1 MTTTYHASCEE
12 QPRKRRRRL
21 RIHVPA
27 VDTRNEVLLRCVDVL
42 LAAVV
47 LVVPLLM
54 GGRQALGQM
63 ALVVL
68 ALALGVCWCLRQAV
82 CRQTGWIRSP
92 AEWILLAAVALVGLQ
107 LVPLPTA
114 LLKMLSPHVYEI
126 LPLWSPD
133 AAPSARLGVWTCLS
147 LTPAETR
154 GALVTLGAYAI
165 LFLVAVQRIRETEDV
180 ERLLRWVAIAGASMA
195 VLGLLEY
202 LLGNGKYF
210 WFYEHPL
217 CGPASVVTGSFT
229 NRNHFAHF
237 VVLAIGPLVWWI
249 ECRLKD
255 SAGRT
260 GRHRHSG
267 VARHVGGNVG
277 FLGMVLGVCVF
288 AVLMSLS
295 RGGIAVMF
303 LTAAVCLL
311 ILYRGDLLDGRSLL
325 FLLGTGLLVAVS
337 LGIYGYQ
344 LVSNRLD
351 DFASVQDLD
360 SRNQRRNL
368 WQADLR
374 AFGDYRWL
382 GTGIGSHVEV
392 VPMYLPDDQIS
403 QFLRYTHAENGPLQ
417 IALESGLAGFVLLL
431 AGLALIGYWCLA
443 AFHPG
448 IFQRE
453 LLCFAAIIPCLLAS
467 LLHSFVDF
475 VWYVP
480 GCMVIVV
487 VMAACACRLSQLVRC
502 NDRPPLLSVRP
513 AVWLVAAPTLLVIG
527 VLVVPGLFGAVL
539 AEPCWLRASANWGKL
554 DQGEK
559 SEQQRQL
566 AAITDDLVYAVAWQP
581 DHALAHLKLADA
593 HLRLFEQGQGPGALD
608 ARQVREAAL
617 ASHFASRADL
627 DAWMTK
633 AFGPVREHLDLALR
647 HARQAARWCP
657 LHGATYARLATLTF
671 LHGPQTPDKD
681 HCLQQALTLWPFD
694 GTLLFEAGQEASL
707 AGDSPTAYTLWKRSF
722 QCGSRHQDRLI
733 RHLAPQLPADAFL
746 EIFPMESPALA
757 RLEAQYRR
765 LQQSDDLKVVL
776 AAHAQVAGRNATNL
790 ADVEAVKAW
799 QEAARAYRE
808 LGETDACI
816 ASLQQA
822 LRWDSS
828 NYDVHYTLGT
838 CLFKAKRYPE
848 AEEHLTWCRQRK
860 RYDTTLRSMLDTIV
874 TERLRVGRQ
883 SALSGA
889 N

>member
-1 MTTTYHASCEE
+1 M
-12 QPRKRRRRL
+12 

-27 VDTRNEVLLRCVDVL
+27 ANVRNELLLRCVDGL

-47 LVVPLLM
+47 FAVPLLM

-68 ALALGVCWCLRQAV
+68 ALALGACWCLRQAV
-82 CRQTGWIRSP
+82 GHQTGWIRSS
-92 AEWILLAAVALVGLQ
+92 AEWILLAAMALVGLQ
-107 LVPLPTA
+107 VTPLPPA
-114 LLKMLSPHVYEI
+114 VLKLLSPHVYEV

-133 AAPSARLGVWTCLS
+133 AAPAARLGVWTCLS

-154 GALVTLGAYAI
+154 GALLTLGAYVI
-165 LFLVAVQRIRETEDV
+165 LFLVTVQRIRETEDV
-180 ERLLRWVAIAGASMA
+180 ERLLRWVAIAGAGMA
-195 VLGLLEY
+195 AFGLLQY
-202 LLGNGKYF
+202 LIGSGKYF

-217 CGPASVVTGSFT
+217 CGPTEVVNGSFT

-249 ECRLKD
+249 ESRLKD
-255 SAGRT
+255 SSGHT
-260 GRHRHSG
+260 GWHRHSPSA
-267 VARHVGGNVG
+267 VRRVGGNVG
-277 FLGMVLGVCVF
+277 LLGMVLGVCVF

-311 ILYRGDLLDGRSLL
+311 ILYRGELLDGRTLL

-351 DFASVQDLD
+351 DFASISDLD

-368 WQADLR
+368 WQADLT
-374 AFGDYRWL
+374 AVGDYHWM
-382 GTGIGSHVEV
+382 GTGVGSHVEV

-403 QFLRYTHAENGPLQ
+403 QYLRYTHAENGPLQ

-431 AGLALIGYWCLA
+431 AGLTLICYWCLA
-443 AFHPG
+443 VLHPG

-502 NDRPPLLSVRP
+502 NDRPPLLAVPP
-513 AVWLVAAPTLLVIG
+513 AAWLVAAPTLLLIGLAVI
-527 VLVVPGLFGAVL
+527 PGLLGAVL
-539 AEPCWLRASANWGKL
+539 AEPYWLRVSADWGTLK
-554 DQGEK
+554 QGER
-559 SEQQRQL
+559 SDQQRRL
-566 AAITDDLVYAVAWQP
+566 AEVAGDLAYVVGWQP
-581 DHALAHLKLADA
+581 HHALAHLRLADA
-593 HLRLFEQGQGPGALD
+593 HLRLFEQAQGPGALD
-608 ARQVREAAL
+608 ARQVREAAQ
-617 ASHFASRADL
+617 ASQFTSRAQM
-627 DAWMTK
+627 DAWLAK
-633 AFGPVREHLDLALR
+633 AFGPAREHLNEALT
-647 HARQAARWCP
+647 HARQAALWCP
-657 LHGATYARLATLTF
+657 LHGATYVRLAALTF

-681 HCLQQALTLWPFD
+681 LCLQQALTLRPFD
-694 GTLLFEAGQEASL
+694 GTLLFEVGQEASL
-707 AGDSPTAYTLWKRSF
+707 AGDSRTAYSLWKRSF
-722 QCGSRHQDRLI
+722 QCGSRHQERLI
-733 RHLAPQLPADAFL
+733 RQLAPQLPADALL
-746 EIFPMESPALA
+746 EIFPMETPSLA
-757 RLEAQYRR
+757 RLETEYRR
-765 LQQSDDLKVVL
+765 LQQPEDLKIVL
-776 AAHAQVAGRNATNL
+776 TAHAQAAGRQAANL
-790 ADVEAVKAW
+790 TDAAAANAW

-808 LGETDACI
+808 LGETDACV
-816 ASLQQA
+816 AALQEA
-822 LRWDSS
+822 LRWDAS
-828 NYDVHYTLGT
+828 NYDVRYKLGT
-838 CLFKAKRYPE
+838 CLFNAKRYPE

-860 RYDTTLRSMLDTIV
+860 RYDVSLRTMLDTIV
-874 TERLRVGRQ
+874 TERLRAGRQ
-883 SALSGA
+883 AAIPGA